1 MDLNIVKRLIELADQ
16 ALKIGDS
23 PVSAIIVKDDEIISQ
38 AYNTRNITNN
48 TLDHAEIK
56 AIASANEILK
66 SWRLNN
72 CSLYVTIKP
81 CEMCESVIKEAR
93 IANVYYLIDRLEEKK
108 QHNRTNITELSDD
121 YIIYKESYNKKVSEF
136 WKSIRKKD

>member
-81 CEMCESVIKEAR
+81 CEMCESVIK
-93 IANVYYLIDRLEEKK
+93 
-108 QHNRTNITELSDD
+108 S
-121 YIIYKESYNKKVSEF
+121 
-136 WKSIRKKD
+136 KDS